1 LFLANRKEVSNIVFR
16 LIRRARGFVIAIAV
30 LALTAGAALAG
41 RSPLSTPA
49 AAADGLAQATAASG
63 QTVPVAGQEESAPGA
78 DEDTDTD
85 VDENEPA
92 EDTTDSAGV
101 HPDNHGKLVSEAAK
115 GATPEA
121 FDNHGAYVKSVA
133 TVNAGL
139 DPNAQRGASKAKKP
153 SR

>member
-1 LFLANRKEVSNIVFR
+1 MFLANRKEVSIIVFR
-16 LIRRARGFVIAIAV
+16 VIRRARGFVIAIAV

-41 RSPLSTPA
+41 RSPLSTPT

-92 EDTTDSAGV
+92 EDTTDTAGV

-115 GATPEA
+115 GVTPEA

-153 SR
+153 TH

>member
-1 LFLANRKEVSNIVFR
+1 MIR
-16 LIRRARGFVIAIAV
+16 LIRRTRGFAIAAAV
-30 LALTAGAALAG
+30 LALTASAALAG
-41 RSPLSTPA
+41 RSALSTPTAATDGLARA
-49 AAADGLAQATAASG
+49 AAAAGK
-63 QTVPVAGQEESAPGA
+63 TVPVAAQPESAPTA
-78 DEDTDTD
+78 DEDTD

-92 EDTTDSAGV
+92 EDPADDSGV

-133 TVNAGL
+133 TVNHGL
-139 DPNAQRGASKAKKP
+139 DPDAERGASQTKKP

>member
-1 LFLANRKEVSNIVFR
+1 LFLANRKEVSITVSR
-16 LIRRARGFVIAIAV
+16 VIRRARGFVIAIAV

-41 RSPLSTPA
+41 RSPLSTPT

-63 QTVPVAGQEESAPGA
+63 QTVPVAGQEESAPDA

-92 EDTTDSAGV
+92 EDTTDTAGV

-121 FDNHGAYVKSVA
+121 FDNHGAFVKSVA